1 MALGLCSSSLHA
13 CTHGCWSAD
22 CLIYLEFAHALV
34 KNNSNIY
41 PIYVDGDQVLAFVAQ
56 HLVDEQGD
64 RAAADDAAII
74 NGSPFD
80 AELPQPTISAT

>member
-1 MALGLCSSSLHA
+1 MGENHI
-13 CTHGCWSAD
+13 T
-22 CLIYLEFAHALV
+22 
-34 KNNSNIY
+34 IY
-41 PIYVDGDQVLAFVAQ
+41 PIYVDGDQALAFVAQ

-80 AELPQPTISAT
+80 AELPRPTISAT